1 MPYIWHIYIYS
12 TQLWQISSFDEL
24 LKSWELQ
31 HCVVLQQY
39 NRGLVQ
45 LNAKLYTFL
54 QRRVLHKIQQSVER
68 LVGKLASK
76 WRKQLGST
84 EACQIFQQ
92 SFTENTETIFFL
104 HSLTLIYVS
113 HSNIERNKAR
123 SILTPKL
130 LLLTWNYWP
139 TSGRE
144 LEISNEDKTKFLRLQ
159 QHHKTPDFWL
169 KDRWLDHMKR
179 IFVFYLLRKKNTC
192 YTDRKEFSV
201 VLS

>member
-1 MPYIWHIYIYS
+1 MNYWKAENINIAWCYSNTTEDWYNLTLNFTLSYNEEFYIKYNKV
-12 TQLWQISSFDEL
+12 
-24 LKSWELQ
+24 LKEWLASWLQ
-31 HCVVLQQY
+31 
-39 NRGLVQ
+39 NEE
-45 LNAKLYTFL
+45 N
-54 QRRVLHKIQQSVER
+54 R
-68 LVGKLASK
+68 LVRLKLVKYFSSPLL
-76 WRKQLGST
+76 RTLRQ
-84 EACQIFQQ
+84 
-92 SFTENTETIFFL
+92 FFFCTVW
-104 HSLTLIYVS
+104 HSS
-113 HSNIERNKAR
+113 MHSNIERNKAR